1 MIISSFGISNVSS
14 IKNNGTFICEKKG
27 LYIILVTVMICSIND
42 SRFAIHRNNR
52 PFMDSFVGRSDGS
65 SENCNSATGTGVIEL
80 HVGDDVNVINVNS
93 DGNLYEDWSSF
104 SAFRLN

>member
-1 MIISSFGISNVSS
+1 
-14 IKNNGTFICEKKG
+14 
-27 LYIILVTVMICSIND
+27 MICSIND

-52 PFMDSFVGRSDGS
+52 PFVDSFVGRSDGS
-65 SENCNSATGTGVIEL
+65 SENCNSENCNSATGTGVIEL
-80 HVGDDVNVINVNS
+80 HVGDDVNVINVDS